1 MIKEDTPYM
10 QKNWLLRLYQDTVN
24 VRTMRESN
32 FWNRD
37 EGCAFY
43 AINYQFVE
51 C

>member
-32 FWNRD
+32 LVDR
-37 EGCAFY
+37 
-43 AINYQFVE
+43 
-51 C
+51 